1 MSRLRLAWVVAC
13 SILFAACAWNP
24 PPVEPLPG
32 ETITFAAQTGRD
44 TIVEGAFEGFASVRG
59 GWIDVV
65 VSRTTLTLPPGPPER
80 WRSLTI
86 RSFVAVDYRRSGWK
100 APVESTPV
108 NVWRF
113 MAFPRNP
120 APQVR
125 MPITLDSALHYLI
138 PIPPGA
144 SLATSRLGF
153 EIEWV
158 TLFNGYGQTEAN
170 YAITEPLVTTRPPL
184 P

>member
-1 MSRLRLAWVVAC
+1 VVC
-13 SILFAACAWNP
+13 STFSAACARNP
-24 PPVEPLPG
+24 SPVAPLPVE
-32 ETITFAAQTGRD
+32 TISFSAQTGRD
-44 TIVEGAFEGFASVRG
+44 TIVEGAFEGTALVRD

-65 VSRTTLTLPPGPPER
+65 VSKTMLTFPPGPPER

-86 RSFVAVDYRRSGWK
+86 RSFVAVDYSRTGWR

-113 MAFPRNP
+113 MAFPRGP
-120 APQVR
+120 APQAR

-138 PIPPGA
+138 PIPRGA

-158 TLFNGYGQTEAN
+158 TLFNGYGQTESN
-170 YAITEPLVTTRPPL
+170 FGISGPLVTTRPPL